1 MTRFFII
8 AVFWPNLV
16 KYFRTIFNAI
26 FRNIFLW
33 LPLFVWKSWIYWIL
47 ILILWLI
54 LSFSSFT
61 TVISEPNFGYVKFC
75 FFQLINFIF
84 FFFLHCYRWANFCL
98 TFPKHS
104 LICIPNILLSYWD
117 FFVKILDI
125 YIYILNF
132 ASLRL
137 LILSFF
143 PIETVSKTYFYLKQP
158 FSAIKKW

>member
-125 YIYILNF
+125 YIYIKFCFFKTINF
-132 ASLRL
+132 V
-137 LILSFF
+137 FF
-143 PIETVSKTYFYLKQP
+143 PHRNSF
-158 FSAIKKW
+158 